1 MGESP
6 FVNYINE
13 LLANN
18 RVVIFS
24 KTWCPY
30 CYKAKDLFKDLL
42 VNYHEVVLDTMGEK
56 GCKVQEAL
64 EEMTQQKTVP
74 NIFINSNHIGG
85 YTNLYQAQ
93 QTGRLCDIFAGVAG
107 SYNYDLIIIGGGSGG
122 LAAAQEAAAL
132 GKNVAICDFVKPS
145 PRGTKWDIGGTCV
158 NVGCVPKKLMHRAS
172 LIGHDMRDAPF
183 FGWDAPPAG
192 HRWET
197 LVENVQNHIK
207 SINWMY
213 RKDLKKQGITYY
225 NGFAKFVDRHTI
237 VTETEK
243 KNEKITGETII
254 VATGGRPNYDD
265 IPGALEN
272 AITSDDLFTLPNEP
286 KNTLVIGGG
295 YIALESAGFLQEL
308 GSQCTVLV
316 RSILLRGF
324 DQQMAGKIEEQMTE
338 SGVKFVKQCVVLK
351 ISQDGG
357 GEGGQI
363 RVEGQYEDG
372 TPYSDSFNTVLLAI
386 GRTPN
391 TSGLGLENAGVKLHE
406 STAKIIVDD
415 YDRTNIPNIYA
426 VGDVAFGRP
435 ELTPVAI
442 QAGKLLVRRLYTFST
457 LHPSYRFVPTT
468 VFTPL
473 EYGCVGD
480 SEERAIETYGE
491 NNIEVFHSSFSPL
504 ESSLAHRF
512 DWRCYAK
519 MVCIKEEGRMKV
531 TGLHILG
538 PNAGEVTQG
547 FALALKLGAYKEDFD
562 LLFAIHPTN
571 AQIFTK
577 FQVTKSSGEDADVH
591 RCCS

>member
-1 MGESP
+1 MDENTY
-6 FVNYINE
+6 VEYINN

-42 VNYHEVVLDTMGEK
+42 VPYHEVVLDTMGEK
-56 GCKVQEAL
+56 GCKIQEAL
-64 EEMTQQKTVP
+64 ESMTQQKTVP

-107 SYNYDLIIIGGGSGG
+107 NYNFDLLILGGGSGG

-132 GKNVAICDFVKPS
+132 GKKVALCDFVKPT
-145 PRGTKWDIGGTCV
+145 PLGTTWDIGGTCV
-158 NVGCVPKKLMHRAS
+158 NVGCVPKKLMHRAG
-172 LIGHDMRDAPF
+172 LISHDMKDAPF
-183 FGWDAPPAG
+183 FGWNTTASG
-192 HRWET
+192 HKWEI

-207 SINWMY
+207 SINWNY
-213 RKDLKKQGITYY
+213 KKDMKKQGISYY
-225 NGFAKFVDRHTI
+225 NGFAKFVDKHTI
-237 VTETEK
+237 VVETEK
-243 KNEKITGETII
+243 NQEKVTAETII

-265 IPGALEN
+265 IPGAVDN
-272 AITSDDLFTLPNEP
+272 AITSDDLFSLPKKP

-295 YIALESAGFLQEL
+295 YIALESACFLQEL
-308 GSQCTVLV
+308 GNPCTVMY

-324 DQQMAGKIEEQMTE
+324 DQQMAGKIEEHMKE
-338 SGVKFVKQCVVLK
+338 SGVKFVQRCVVLK
-351 ISQDGG
+351 ISRDGG

-363 RVEGQYEDG
+363 RVEGKYEDG
-372 TPYSDSFNTVLLAI
+372 TPYSGSFSTVLLAI
-386 GRTPN
+386 GRAPN
-391 TSGLGLENAGVKLHE
+391 TSGIGLEAVGVKVHE
-406 STAKIIVDD
+406 GTGKIMVDD
-415 YDRTNIPNIYA
+415 YDRTNVPNIYA
-426 VGDVAFGRP
+426 VGDVTFGRP
-435 ELTPVAI
+435 ELTPTAI
-442 QAGKLLVRRLYTFST
+442 QAGKLLVRRLYTFSVI
-457 LHPSYRFVPTT
+457 HPTYRCIPTT
-468 VFTPL
+468 VFTTL

-480 SEERAIETYGE
+480 SEERAVETYGE
-491 NNIEVFHSSFSPL
+491 SNIEVFHSSFSPL
-504 ESSLAHRF
+504 ESSLAPRF

-519 MVCIKEEGRMKV
+519 IVCLKEEEKMKV
-531 TGLHILG
+531 IGLHILG

-547 FALALKLGAYKEDFD
+547 FALAVKLGAYKEDFD

-577 FQVTKSSGEDADVH
+577 FQVTKSSGEDADLH